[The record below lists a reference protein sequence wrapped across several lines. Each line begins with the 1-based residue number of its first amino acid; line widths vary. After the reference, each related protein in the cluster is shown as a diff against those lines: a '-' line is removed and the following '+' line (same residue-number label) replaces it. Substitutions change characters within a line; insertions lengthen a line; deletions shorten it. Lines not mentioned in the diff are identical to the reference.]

1 MLSSFKLHL
10 FVTFVTGVEK
20 QVRTALFCGTRVAGI
35 SCGEE
40 RAGLGTVA
48 GI

>member
-1 MLSSFKLHL
+1 MLSSFEVHL

-35 SCGEE
+35 PCGEE
-40 RAGLGTVA
+40 RVGFGTVA